1 MKRLFLTL
9 REPGRFVG
17 TAKAMLPY
25 LWIEVV
31 LPGGSI
37 LLAWLF
43 LRKLSKKGGETMRK
57 PLTVIP
63 VALIMA
69 LLMGSEAYAAEF
81 HRSTGQVAK
90 VDLTKGTVLLAE
102 NGHSRELVVGRSAL
116 ILDDQGNGLRS
127 LKGLQVGDY
136 VSEECMLQKGGTVY
150 CEKDQRLEACL
161 EDAGEPRVLMRGGPF
176 RGDTVALGK
185 VWLVRHSTA
194 TPSRAELSLLGV

>member
-1 MKRLFLTL
+1 MKRRFLTL
-9 REPGRFVG
+9 REPGRFVE

-25 LWIEVV
+25 LWIELV

-37 LLAWLF
+37 LLTCLF

-69 LLMGSEAYAAEF
+69 LLMGSEAYAAGF
-81 HRSTGQVAK
+81 HRSTGLVAK
-90 VDLTKGTVLLAE
+90 VDLTRGTVLLAE

-136 VSEECMLQKGGTVY
+136 VSEECMLQKGGPSIARKISVL
-150 CEKDQRLEACL
+150 RPAWRMLESP
-161 EDAGEPRVLMRGGPF
+161 EY
-176 RGDTVALGK
+176 
-185 VWLVRHSTA
+185 
-194 TPSRAELSLLGV
+194 